1 MFKNCFILF
10 VSVWV
15 TVTGPSL
22 KAVANSGEEAA
33 QEDSSIVVI
42 KQLLITGNKI
52 TRMAIVNRELVFQEN
67 DTIPREFFARSLERT
82 RENLM
87 NTNLFNFVTVHH
99 QMTSATDAVVII
111 DLTERWYIFP
121 VPIFELVDRNFNE
134 FAKTGDWSRIN
145 YGAFLNWDNFRGMNE
160 SVRMQF
166 KWGYSQ
172 RIGLSYTIPYIN
184 RNQEEGLS
192 FGVSYARN
200 RESGYLV
207 DDSKLKLFKDE
218 NSFVRKEILAGVRY
232 TRRSGFY
239 NTGTFSAE
247 YKYNAIADTLAL
259 LNPDFLG
266 QGRTRQQS
274 LILAYQFRSDHR
286 DYKVYP
292 LKGYLIDFDIV
303 KNGTGLLENEPD
315 LMYLA
320 VQGKYFRKLASRWHF
335 ATTIKGK
342 LSGQSEASYF
352 NTRGLGYGNELL
364 RGYEYYVIPGEN
376 YLLHRNTIKFTLL
389 PTQVISLPFNI
400 LEKFRTIPYAFY
412 LNGNFDLG
420 YVRDRKTRAMNPLA
434 NTLLYGYGVGIDY
447 VTYYNLVFRLEY
459 SFNKFGENGFFLHF
473 TAPI

>member
-15 TVTGPSL
+15 AVTGPSL
-22 KAVANSGEEAA
+22 KAVANSGGEAA

-232 TRRSGFY
+232 TRRSGSAIDLSARSVA
-239 NTGTFSAE
+239 TKSEVFS
-247 YKYNAIADTLAL
+247 
-259 LNPDFLG
+259 
-266 QGRTRQQS
+266 R
-274 LILAYQFRSDHR
+274 
-286 DYKVYP
+286 KVCS
-292 LKGYLIDFDIV
+292 V
-303 KNGTGLLENEPD
+303 
-315 LMYLA
+315 
-320 VQGKYFRKLASRWHF
+320 
-335 ATTIKGK
+335 
-342 LSGQSEASYF
+342 
-352 NTRGLGYGNELL
+352 
-364 RGYEYYVIPGEN
+364 
-376 YLLHRNTIKFTLL
+376 
-389 PTQVISLPFNI
+389 
-400 LEKFRTIPYAFY
+400 
-412 LNGNFDLG
+412 
-420 YVRDRKTRAMNPLA
+420 
-434 NTLLYGYGVGIDY
+434 
-447 VTYYNLVFRLEY
+447 
-459 SFNKFGENGFFLHF
+459 
-473 TAPI
+473 